1 MSASIGTLSVFRCV
15 QSVLTCLFVSI
26 CLFLLSIL
34 TYVTLRKHLMPVSH
48 LIIPVPFGLP
58 SNSAQPPT
66 DFPAYLVSR
75 VNLSDTFGE
84 HSSLD
89 IASHAYRIDFECHS
103 PRSYINRQLGSFFVQ
118 LALHSNTGQ
127 LIVEHSRLIL
137 FPYQSDIVRLIRT
150 VLLLPL
156 SLVGVDH
163 DRWHFEQTLVD
174 RLTSDALSKRFMQVI
189 QLNIYPPSFQ
199 LDQCRLHFHVLDL
212 TGLVYSFIHYPIL
225 TSCLSTVV
233 LFVIYMTFYL
243 LIASLSV
250 LNQMTRKDVAFT
262 KEE

>member
-1 MSASIGTLSVFRCV
+1 MSASIGTLSLFRCV
-15 QSVLTCLFVSI
+15 QSVLTCVFVSI

-58 SNSAQPPT
+58 SSAAQPPT
-66 DFPAYLVSR
+66 GFPTYLVSR

-84 HSSLD
+84 PYSLD
-89 IASHAYRIDFECHS
+89 IASHTYRIEFECHS

-118 LALHSNTGQ
+118 LTLHSNTGQ

-137 FPYQSDIVRLIRT
+137 FPYQSEIVRLLRT
-150 VLLLPL
+150 VLLLPFAL
-156 SLVGVDH
+156 AGVDY
-163 DRWHFEQTLVD
+163 DRWHVEQTLVE
-174 RLTSDALSKRFMQVI
+174 RLTSDARSKRYMQLI

-199 LDQCRLHFHVLDL
+199 LDRCRLHFHVLDL

-225 TSCLSTVV
+225 TSCLSTGV

-250 LNQMTRKDVAFT
+250 LNQMTEKDGMSIK
-262 KEE
+262 KE